1 MNNNTIFD
9 FSSLAGRDLKGTVSL
24 TRESL
29 DDSKVG
35 FYIIQNAD
43 GSVLDPVTGDLLNPG
58 DLGYKKAAL
67 DAENMFTPF
76 EILSTRDINAI
87 TQVITNYDG
96 ASEVIENNI
105 YTSIPSRSK
114 RDKDIQTFSEDD
126 LIAPYAI
133 NSSGNTFFTFEEANE
148 DGLNHFRNFGDGAFG
163 VESTLNGGDKDF
175 DDLILSFNF
184 ELA

>member
-1 MNNNTIFD
+1 
-9 FSSLAGRDLKGTVSL
+9 
-24 TRESL
+24 
-29 DDSKVG
+29 
-35 FYIIQNAD
+35 
-43 GSVLDPVTGDLLNPG
+43 
-58 DLGYKKAAL
+58 
-67 DAENMFTPF
+67 MFTPF

-87 TQVITNYDG
+87 TQVVTNYDG

-114 RDKDIQTFSEDD
+114 RDKDIQIFSEDD

-133 NSSGNTFFTFEEANE
+133 NSSGNTFFTFEEANQ

-163 VESTLNGGDKDF
+163 LESSLNGGDKDF
-175 DDLILSFNF
+175 DDLIVSFNF